1 MGSGQSILLVE
12 DDQAARDALQI
23 LLERQN
29 YQAFT
34 ASNGLE
40 ALRVLD
46 EATRPVD
53 LVISDIVMP
62 EMDGV
67 ELYRVL
73 RSQRPEVKMLFIT
86 GHPLDE
92 TSQRLLQGGQVH
104 WMQKPFSASSFN
116 IMVKDLLEETP
127 L

>member
-1 MGSGQSILLVE
+1 M
-12 DDQAARDALQI
+12 
-23 LLERQN
+23 
-29 YQAFT
+29 
-34 ASNGLE
+34 
-40 ALRVLD
+40 
-46 EATRPVD
+46 D

-104 WMQKPFSASSFN
+104 WMQKPFFASSFN
-116 IMVKDLLEETP
+116 IMVKDLLEESP